1 MKASELRMGN
11 WVKIN
16 DALFNEYYKDDLK
29 TSQFKI
35 RGFNDSSHIE
45 GSKQILFWE
54 IDSMLGGR
62 THSGSRDIDCE
73 PIPLT
78 EEWLVSFGFESEG
91 LGYEINDRFL
101 TVISEED
108 EGFNVLIMTVD
119 FEKPMYITFIEHV
132 HQLQNLYFA
141 LMHKELEPMNS

>member
-45 GSKQILFWE
+45 GSKQILF
-54 IDSMLGGR
+54 GR
-62 THSGSRDIDCE
+62 
-73 PIPLT
+73 
-78 EEWLVSFGFESEG
+78 
-91 LGYEINDRFL
+91 
-101 TVISEED
+101 
-108 EGFNVLIMTVD
+108 
-119 FEKPMYITFIEHV
+119 
-132 HQLQNLYFA
+132 
-141 LMHKELEPMNS
+141 

>member
-1 MKASELRMGN
+1 
-11 WVKIN
+11 
-16 DALFNEYYKDDLK
+16 
-29 TSQFKI
+29 
-35 RGFNDSSHIE
+35 
-45 GSKQILFWE
+45 
-54 IDSMLGGR
+54 MLGGR

-108 EGFNVLIMTVD
+108 EGFNVLIMTAD
-119 FEKPMYITFIEHV
+119 FESLCILLSSSTSTNYKIYIS
-132 HQLQNLYFA
+132 L
-141 LMHKELEPMNS
+141 